1 MTIPAKAQG
10 EWTPGSA
17 PVAVIMISLN
27 EGHNLE
33 EVCKNLQGWAQEVH
47 LVDSYS
53 RDETVNIALRYGVK
67 VVQRRF
73 RGFGDQWNF
82 AVKQLPVNAPWT
94 MKLDPDERVTDRL
107 KRSIE
112 CAVRDESAQGISVT
126 RRLWFMGRPL
136 RVCHPLLRV
145 WRSGTCRFTDVSVN
159 EHPLV
164 EGRILQLL
172 EELEHH
178 DSPDLEHWL
187 HKQNRYTTDEAI
199 IRFRQQSLAA
209 IPALFGDRL
218 QRRMWLKKHF
228 FAFPLRYQVLFAYLC
243 TFEGAILSG
252 KTGLIWAHLR
262 TEVVR
267 YIEYKELE
275 MRLRGAVPPK
285 LMHSVGEPDARVAQY

>member
-1 MTIPAKAQG
+1 MSDSQIRGAW
-10 EWTPGSA
+10 EPGSA
-17 PVAVIMISLN
+17 PIAVLMISLN

-33 EVCKNLQGWAQEVH
+33 DACRNLQGWAQEVH

-53 RDETVNIALRYGVK
+53 RDATVDIALRFGVN

-82 AVKQLPVNAPWT
+82 AVQRLPVRAPWT
-94 MKLDPDERVTDRL
+94 MKLDPDERVTEGL
-107 KRSIE
+107 KRSLE
-112 CAVRDESAQGISVT
+112 RTVRETQAQGISVT

-136 RVCHPLLRV
+136 PVTHPLLRV
-145 WRSGTCRFTDVSVN
+145 WRTGTCRFTDVSVN

-164 EGRILQLL
+164 DGEIARLS

-199 IRFRQQSLAA
+199 IRFRNQALAA
-209 IPALFGDRL
+209 DPRLFGDAL

-228 FAFPLRYQVLFAYLC
+228 FRLPFRYQLLFFYLC
-243 TFEGAILSG
+243 TCEGAWRG
-252 KTGLIWAHLR
+252 GRTGLIWAHLR
-262 TEVVR
+262 TEVMRFV
-267 YIEYKELE
+267 EYKERE
-275 MRLRGAVPPK
+275 MRNKGGVPKP
-285 LMHSVGEPDARVAQY
+285 LMHSVGSPDPRVGQF